1 MKKEID
7 RHVKIKSEIENDIE
21 KKKSEKGLAES
32 QTL

>member
-7 RHVKIKSEIENDIE
+7 RHVNIKSEIENDIE
-21 KKKSEKGLAES
+21 KKKSEKDLAES